1 MREFNSAPLEVR
13 KTVTGD
19 FQTQPYECG
28 WASEAIFFI
37 TIEKISG
44 DNPRLTA
51 NVQLSND
58 GVLNWADEGSRFEPM
73 LETGFCFLRVKHFGG
88 WLRLNCNVSG
98 TDAQF
103 RVSIQL
109 ALKE

>member
-13 KTVTGD
+13 KTIIED

-37 TIEKISG
+37 SIEEASG
-44 DNPRLTA
+44 EHPVLTA
-51 NVQLSND
+51 EAQLSND
-58 GVLNWADEGSRFEPM
+58 GVLNWANEGSRFEPIS
-73 LETGFCFLRVKHFGG
+73 ETGFYFLCVKHFGG
-88 WLRLNCNVSG
+88 WLRLNCTVSG
-98 TDAQF
+98 ADTQF